1 MEDPGGSENF
11 EHGGWSFKFE
21 RGEEGDKFKLDET
34 MQSDALLLGRV
45 TYQGF
50 AEAWPSRTGEFADK
64 FKLDETMQ
72 SDALLLGRVTYQGF
86 AEAWPSRTGEFADK
100 FNSMPKFVV
109 STTLEDPEW
118 NNTTVIKGN
127 VAEEVSKLKQQPGGD
142 IVIHGSAQLVQTLLE
157 DDLIDEY
164 RLMVFPIVLGSG
176 KRLFSDTG
184 KPATLKL
191 VDSKTV
197 GSGVLILTYQPA

>member
-1 MEDPGGSENF
+1 MEDPGGSEDF
-11 EHGGWSFKFE
+11 EHGGWSFEFE
-21 RGEEGDKFKLDET
+21 RGEEGDRFKLDET
-34 MQSDALLLGRV
+34 LQS
-45 TYQGF
+45 
-50 AEAWPSRTGEFADK
+50 E
-64 FKLDETMQ
+64 
-72 SDALLLGRVTYQGF
+72 ALLLGRVTYQGF

-118 NNTTVIKGN
+118 NNTTVVKGN
-127 VAEEVSKLKQQPGGD
+127 VAEGVSKLKEQPGGD
-142 IVIHGSAQLVQTLLE
+142 IVIHGSARLVQTLLE

-176 KRLFSDTG
+176 KRLFGDTG
-184 KPATLKL
+184 KATTLKL

-197 GSGVLILTYQPA
+197 GAGVVILTYQPA

>member
-1 MEDPGGSENF
+1 MEDPGGSEDF
-11 EHGGWSFKFE
+11 EHGGWSFEFE
-21 RGEEGDKFKLDET
+21 RGEGDRFKLDET
-34 MQSDALLLGRV
+34 LQSEALLLGRV

-50 AEAWPSRTGEFADK
+50 AEAWPSRTGK
-64 FKLDETMQ
+64 
-72 SDALLLGRVTYQGF
+72 
-86 AEAWPSRTGEFADK
+86 FADK

-118 NNTTVIKGN
+118 NNTTVVKGN
-127 VAEEVSKLKQQPGGD
+127 VAEGVSKLKEQPGGD
-142 IVIHGSAQLVQTLLE
+142 IVIHGSARLVQTLLE

-176 KRLFSDTG
+176 KRLFGDTG
-184 KPATLKL
+184 KATTLKV

-197 GSGVLILTYQPA
+197 GAGVVILTYQPA

>member
-1 MEDPGGSENF
+1 VSKLIATEFVSLDGVMEDPGGSEEF
-11 EHGGWSFKFE
+11 EHGGWSFKVE
-21 RGEEGDKFKLDET
+21 RGEEGNQFKLDET
-34 MQSDALLLGRV
+34 MQSDALLLGRI
-45 TYQGF
+45 
-50 AEAWPSRTGEFADK
+50 
-64 FKLDETMQ
+64 
-72 SDALLLGRVTYQGF
+72 TYQGF

-100 FNSMPKFVV
+100 FNTMPKFVV
-109 STTLEDPEW
+109 SATLEDPEW
-118 NNTTVIKGN
+118 NNTMVIKGN

-142 IVIHGSAQLVQTLLE
+142 IVIHGSAQLVQALLE

-184 KPATLKL
+184 KAMKLKL

-197 GSGVLILTYQPA
+197 GAGVLILTYQPA